1 MLEKRFL
8 WFLDVATF
16 LRVRY
21 LVGAYWASLTD
32 RVLETDDAVLC
43 LAPLPREEGS
53 DNAPPSSSSA
63 AAAAAAAA
71 LGLDPVVAAARAAAA
86 TAAAAAAEAAS
97 LAASRHGPANLS
109 LGAVS
114 LECCDAAAFDRHV
127 AALAALQ
134 VPEPSVL
141 PLSRPQSILI

>member
-43 LAPLPREEGS
+43 LAPLPRAEGS

-63 AAAAAAAA
+63 AAAAA
-71 LGLDPVVAAARAAAA
+71 LGLDPVV
-86 TAAAAAAEAAS
+86 AAAEAAS

-141 PLSRPQSILI
+141 PLSRPQSILT

>member
-53 DNAPPSSSSA
+53 DNASPSSSSS
-63 AAAAAAAA
+63 AAAAAAA

-97 LAASRHGPANLS
+97 RAASRHGPANLS
-109 LGAVS
+109 RGAVS

-134 VPEPSVL
+134 VPEPSL
-141 PLSRPQSILI
+141 QPLSRPLSLLF